1 MTKDSILKVF
11 TPKYHA
17 LYPVFEKSAD
27 NLIMASGR
35 LKILL
40 NTTDISEQE
49 AIILE
54 ISELEKKGNTISGEM
69 YSIVN
74 SLIINPFDREDINRL
89 VNRVDDLLHYIN
101 QIGKMTGL
109 MKSTVIIPVFSELS
123 DIVSIASAEAA
134 SCIRQLRNIGNS
146 RDRMAEGCKSISKL
160 EKKAEEV
167 FYDGVSKLFSSS
179 GGDMI
184 HLEMRKKIMET
195 FLKCFDQIKEISEA
209 IRTILIKAS

>member
-89 VNRVDDLLHYIN
+89 VNRVETRAPSRAARLVRPCDPLKYLIA
-101 QIGKMTGL
+101 
-109 MKSTVIIPVFSELS
+109 FSRC
-123 DIVSIASAEAA
+123 A
-134 SCIRQLRNIGNS
+134 
-146 RDRMAEGCKSISKL
+146 
-160 EKKAEEV
+160 
-167 FYDGVSKLFSSS
+167 
-179 GGDMI
+179 
-184 HLEMRKKIMET
+184 
-195 FLKCFDQIKEISEA
+195 
-209 IRTILIKAS
+209 